1 MVRPLVSAGRGQ
13 RRMDADRHAARYG
26 KGGGMMMTFFAVI
39 GAVGL
44 SLVVLAIVAGVVLQ
58 LFDNDKDMMR

>member
-1 MVRPLVSAGRGQ
+1 
-13 RRMDADRHAARYG
+13 
-26 KGGGMMMTFFAVI
+26 MMMTFFAVI

-58 LFDNDKDMMR
+58 LFDNDQDMMR

>member
-1 MVRPLVSAGRGQ
+1 
-13 RRMDADRHAARYG
+13 
-26 KGGGMMMTFFAVI
+26 MMTFFAVI

-58 LFDNDKDMMR
+58 LFDNDQDMMR

>member
-1 MVRPLVSAGRGQ
+1 
-13 RRMDADRHAARYG
+13 
-26 KGGGMMMTFFAVI
+26 MMMTFFAVI